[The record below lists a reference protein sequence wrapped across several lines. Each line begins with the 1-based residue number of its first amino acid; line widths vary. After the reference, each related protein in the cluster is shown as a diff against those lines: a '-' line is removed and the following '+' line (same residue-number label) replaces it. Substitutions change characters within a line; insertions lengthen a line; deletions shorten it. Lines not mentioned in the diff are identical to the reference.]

1 MLSRRDLMV
10 AGVAVGLA
18 PRAALAAPAA
28 IGPGAIKPA
37 LLRAALRSYHSHKNR
52 LAFHDYIGIADF
64 SVASGLPRFHILDL
78 ASGSTRALLVAHGR
92 GSDPDHSGW
101 VEKFSNVPGSAASSR
116 GAYLTQDI
124 YQGKHGRSRRL
135 LGLDPQNSNAELRA
149 IVIHAAWYVSPQMI
163 RDHGKLGRS
172 EGCFAFSDDD
182 LSMVLD
188 RLGPGRLIYADKF
201 GKA

>member
-1 MLSRRDLMV
+1 MLSRRDFIV
-10 AGVAVGLA
+10 VGAAAGLA
-18 PRAALAAPAA
+18 PGAALAAPGAN
-28 IGPGAIKPA
+28 GSGAIKPG
-37 LLRAALRSYHSHKNR
+37 LLRAALRSYQNHKNR
-52 LAFHDYIGIADF
+52 LGYHDYIGIADF
-64 SVASGLPRFHILDL
+64 SVASRLPRFHILDL
-78 ASGSTRALLVAHGR
+78 ASGRARAFLVAHGR

-101 VEKFSNVPGSAASSR
+101 VEKFSNEPGSAASSR

-135 LGLDPQNSNAELRA
+135 VGLDPQNSNAEPRA
-149 IVIHAAWYVSPQMI
+149 IVIHAAWYVGPQMI

-188 RLGPGRLIYADKF
+188 RLGPGRLIFADKL
-201 GKA
+201 GKV

>member
-1 MLSRRDLMV
+1 MLSRRNLIV
-10 AGVAVGLA
+10 SGAAAGLT
-18 PRAALAAPAA
+18 PWAAFAAPAA
-28 IGPGAIKPA
+28 NGPGAIKPA
-37 LLRAALRSYHSHKNR
+37 LLRAALQSYQRHRNR
-52 LAFHDYIGIADF
+52 LSFHDYIGIADF
-64 SVASGLPRFHILDL
+64 SAASRLPRFHILDL
-78 ASGSTRALLVAHGR
+78 ASGRARALLVAHGR
-92 GSDPDHSGW
+92 GSDPAHSGW
-101 VEKFSNVPGSAASSR
+101 VERFSNEPGSAASSR

-135 LGLDPQNSNAELRA
+135 LGLDPQNSNAEPRA
-149 IVIHAAWYVSPQMI
+149 IVIHAAWYVGPKMV

-188 RLGPGRLIYADKF
+188 RLGRGRLIYADKL